1 MVAYAYRM
9 PVATAPGEV
18 NRAHPNSIEPT
29 ACSPTTPPTAFGQ
42 AVVVDAANQGVRPVQ
57 AGDSALTDVY
67 GFTVRPYP
75 YQAGSSGLYGAAPL
89 GAAAPALNQPM
100 DVMRMG
106 YMIVSVVGSPKKG
119 QPVFV
124 WCAAS
129 GGGHVQG
136 GCEAAASAGNT
147 IALGNSK
154 TTFNGT
160 PDATGLVEI
169 AYNI

>member
-1 MVAYAYRM
+1 M
-9 PVATAPGEV
+9 PVAVAPGEV
-18 NRAHPNSIEPT
+18 NRAHPCSIEPT
-29 ACSPTTPPTAFGQ
+29 GVSATTPPTGFGQ
-42 AVVVDAANQGVRPVQ
+42 AVVIDTAGNSGVRLVQ

-67 GFTVRPYP
+67 GITVRPYP
-75 YQAGSSGLYGAAPL
+75 YQAGSAGAYGTAQL
-89 GAAAPALNQPM
+89 GGGTPALNQPM
-100 DVMRMG
+100 DVLRSG
-106 YMIVSVVGSPKKG
+106 YIVVAVNGSPKKG

-136 GCEAAASAGNT
+136 AFEAAASAGNT
-147 IALGNSK
+147 IAIGGSK

-169 AYNI
+169 AYNV